1 MNYIEALKECLGGEK
16 VSRESDWWIYFEDGE
31 FFYKDTFGEADLMKE
46 RITNED
52 EEADDWEI
60 VNKVDFITAWAAFL
74 EGKTIISELGFRYT
88 KSEVSIYTEM
98 NVEQEMMGE
107 WTIE

>member
-1 MNYIEALKECLGGEK
+1 MNYIDALKECLGGEK

-31 FFYKDTFGEADLMKE
+31 FFYKDTFGDRDFMKE

-52 EEADDWEI
+52 EEADDWEV

-74 EGKTIISELGFRYT
+74 EGKTIISEFGHEYNKEDYT
-88 KSEVSIYTEM
+88 QFTLTSID
-98 NVEQEMMGE
+98 EMMGE
-107 WTIE
+107 WEIE